1 MKYKFQVPAQGCNT
15 ARIAV
20 AFDGLDWSGSK
31 RKSARVSP
39 PPLPLPIRPS
49 VSPKGLQLPWCVQNH
64 FVHTLSAIY
73 RKYTVVL
80 QRPCKSSTFPSNIVA
95 VSVVT
100 HDLHDFPLDFI
111 GNLLSVYIKDKQ
123 L

>member
-31 RKSARVSP
+31 RKSARVSS
-39 PPLPLPIRPS
+39 PPLSACLSFSPL
-49 VSPKGLQLPWCVQNH
+49 KGLQLPWCVQNH

-123 L
+123 M